1 MLRPT
6 RILPAIVALCLLST
20 APGDAFAQSPCILLD
35 INPGSSSSLPARFVN
50 VLGTTYFTAASAG
63 FGHAL
68 WKTDGT
74 TAGTK
79 MVKDM
84 YPGSGGGVQPRE
96 LTPLGNLL
104 ICIGDDG
111 VNGGEL
117 WRSDGTTAGT
127 WMIKNINPGNQ
138 GQPIYMDPPTG
149 LTYFRNRVYFSA
161 RDGIHGRELWS
172 TDGTAGGT
180 AMVKDIRPGGNTSD
194 SMPTFMTVVGD
205 TLFFFANDTTHGWEL
220 WKTDGTTAGTT
231 LVKDVWPGPEPT
243 PMTHNSYPFN
253 TGVFGKMLVFAAPNP
268 TYGYELW
275 KSDGT
280 AAGTTLLKDITS
292 GTGDSYFYRNLAQA
306 GGLVFFSA
314 DDGKDGLEL
323 WCSDGTTP
331 GTRLVKDIH
340 SGPGDAN
347 PGNMAVFGA
356 TVVFG
361 ADDGV
366 NGSELWRS
374 DGTAAGTVMVKQ
386 IHPGSTGSMKY
397 YNIARVGSRYAH
409 FSADD
414 GNRGTELWRT
424 DGTAAGTTLF
434 QDLAVGYAGSYPDNL
449 THSGGRIIFRAQD
462 STHGQEPRVVFPGA
476 TAQVHGEAHSLPGVT
491 PTLSATDPVLGQT
504 FIVSGVA
511 AKPSD
516 PISLVIGYPGPPLL
530 LTNGC
535 RVYIDLAH
543 PFGLLKEIRVPG
555 TTWSHPVFLPNLPG
569 LTGISFA
576 LQAAQL
582 LPGTALGFDTTNAV
596 VMTAGY

>member
-6 RILPAIVALCLLST
+6 RILPAIVAFCLFS
-20 APGDAFAQSPCILLD
+20 AAADHDAQSPSILLD

-50 VLGTTYFTAASAG
+50 VLGTTYFTAASPG

-74 TAGTK
+74 PAGTK

-84 YPGSGGGVQPRE
+84 YPGPKGGVQPRE

-111 VNGGEL
+111 INGGEL
-117 WRSDGTTAGT
+117 WRSDGTTSGT
-127 WMIKNINPGNQ
+127 RMILNINPGNQ
-138 GQPIYMDPPTG
+138 GRPIYMDPPTG
-149 LTYFRNRVYFSA
+149 LTYFKNRVYFSA

-172 TDGTAGGT
+172 TDGTANGT
-180 AMVKDIRPGGNTSD
+180 SMVKDIRPGGNTSD
-194 SMPTFMTVVGD
+194 SMPSYLTVVGD
-205 TLFFFANDTTHGWEL
+205 TLYFFANDITHGWEL
-220 WKTDGTTAGTT
+220 WKTDGTGIGTT

-243 PMTHNSYPFN
+243 FMTHNNYPFN
-253 TGVFGKMLVFAAPNP
+253 TGALGKMLIFAAPNP

-280 AAGTTLLKDITS
+280 TPGTTLLKDITT
-292 GTGDSYFYRNLAQA
+292 GTGNSYFYRNLTQA

-314 DDGKDGLEL
+314 NDGMVGLEL
-323 WCSDGTTP
+323 WCSDGTTK

-340 SGPGDAN
+340 SGSGNAN
-347 PGNMAVFGA
+347 PGNMAVFGS

-366 NGSELWRS
+366 NGSELWKS
-374 DGTAAGTVMVKQ
+374 DGTPAGTVMVKQ
-386 IHPGSTGSMKY
+386 IRPGSTGSMKY
-397 YNIARVGSRYAH
+397 YNIAKVGSRYAY

-414 GNRGTELWRT
+414 GSRGTELWRT

-462 STHGQEPRVVFPGA
+462 SAHGQEPRVVFPGA
-476 TAQVHGEAHSLPGVT
+476 TAQVHGEAHSLPGVSPGLT
-491 PTLSATDPVLGQT
+491 ATDPVLGQT
-504 FIVSGVA
+504 FTISGVA
-511 AKPSD
+511 AKPSS

-530 LTNGC
+530 FPNGC
-535 RVYIDLAH
+535 RVYINLAL
-543 PFGLLKEIRVPG
+543 PFGLLKEVRVPS
-555 TTWSHPVFLPNLPG
+555 TTWSHPVFLPNIPG
-569 LTGISFA
+569 LTGYSFA

-582 LPGTALGFDTTNAV
+582 LPGTSLGFDTTPAV
-596 VMTAGY
+596 IMTAGY